1 MPTYEYEC
9 NNCGHMFEVF
19 QSITAKPLRRMTTP
33 CEGCGKNGA
42 VKRLISGGA
51 AILFKG
57 SGFYLTDYARA
68 GSKDPEKESAGG
80 PSSESGQSGKKSRDR
95 SESSDSTSKSSDG
108 PKKTAASGSK
118 NSD

>member
-1 MPTYEYEC
+1 MPTYIYKRKD
-9 NNCGHMFEVF
+9 GTKFEIE
-19 QSITAKPLRRMTTP
+19 QRITAPALKTCPTT
-33 CEGCGKNGA
+33 NQA
-42 VKRLISGGA
+42 VTRLISPGA
-51 AILFKG
+51 GLVFKG

-80 PSSESGQSGKKSRDR
+80 PSSESDQSGKKSRDR

-108 PKKTAASGSK
+108 RNNTAVSGSK